1 VVCAGLST
9 HVPKVTTPIHD
20 FWHPRTAS
28 RSPYNL
34 AMGAET
40 SSESAP
46 CHVPAV
52 VDSPSMTPAANRL
65 FQWFNLAAIAT
76 WLACGLWP
84 LSAVATGQFTGAPAL
99 VYVAA
104 FLLYGV
110 MLAAILTLPHR
121 IDARTA
127 FILVLVAT
135 TVTAIGLNWLTVAY
149 LNGTGVGL
157 GLLALVAA
165 SLPYFIGATSTW
177 LWIVAQTAALFVV
190 IRTDLTAVDGVT
202 FALAATGFQ
211 VFLAASSMLAINEA
225 RARSNFARV
234 NAELTAT
241 RDLLAESSRTAERLR
256 ISRDLHDTLGHH
268 LAALSLQLDV
278 ASRLSEGKVAE
289 HVQRAHAIT
298 RLLLSD
304 VRSVVS
310 SLRDSSRLNLAES
323 IRALIRQPL
332 DASVHLTQPDALIVE
347 DPARAEALLRAVQE
361 ILTNT
366 TRHAH
371 ARNLWIDLAEVD
383 GGVVLTSR
391 DDGHGTDAI
400 VPGNGLN
407 GMKERFEEQGGRVEI
422 HSGRGDGFHV
432 RAFLPLPSSA

>member
-1 VVCAGLST
+1 MVHTGLST

-20 FWHPRTAS
+20 FRHPRTEG
-28 RSPYNL
+28 RGPYNL
-34 AMGAET
+34 AMGSET
-40 SSESAP
+40 SSQSAP

-110 MLAAILTLPHR
+110 MLVGILTLPHR
-121 IDARTA
+121 IHAPTL
-127 FILVLVAT
+127 FILLLVAT
-135 TVTAIGLNWLTVAY
+135 SITAIGLNSLTNNY
-149 LNGTGVGL
+149 LNGTGMGL

-177 LWIVAQTAALFVV
+177 IWIVVQTAVLFVV
-190 IRTDLTAVDGVT
+190 IRTDLTAVDGIT

-211 VFLAASSMLAINEA
+211 VFLAASSMLAISEG

-304 VRSVVS
+304 VRNVVS
-310 SLRDSSRLNLAES
+310 SLRDSSQLNLAES

-332 DASVHLTQPDALIVE
+332 DASVHLTLPDTLIVE

-371 ARNLWIDLAEVD
+371 ARNLWIDLAEGD

-400 VPGNGLN
+400 VLGNGLN
-407 GMKERFEEQGGRVEI
+407 GMKERFEEQGGRVEVR
-422 HSGRGDGFHV
+422 SGRGDGFHV
-432 RAFLPLPSSA
+432 RAVLPLPSSA